1 MVFCREEVEKA
12 QSTVRMLQREVSE
25 KDRTIIQLEKRI
37 PGEKMRLQL
46 IQITKQYYEVWWL
59 FLVVSAVAGDAL
71 QRLYL
76 LAVFA

>member
-1 MVFCREEVEKA
+1 MVSCREEVEKA

-59 FLVVSAVAGDAL
+59 FLVVSAAGDAL
-71 QRLYL
+71 QRRYL
-76 LAVFA
+76 LTVFA

>member
-1 MVFCREEVEKA
+1 
-12 QSTVRMLQREVSE
+12 MLQREVSE

-59 FLVVSAVAGDAL
+59 FLVVSAAGDAL
-71 QRLYL
+71 QRRYL
-76 LAVFA
+76 LTVFA